1 MTFETLPGKTLEQ
14 IVPEHL
20 EKWEEE
26 YNSLM
31 TKNFR
36 KEVVMLMVAFYQN

>member
-14 IVPEHL
+14 IVPEQL

-26 YNSLM
+26 YSSLM
-31 TKNFR
+31 TKNLR
-36 KEVVMLMVAFYQN
+36 RGRVKEKKW